1 MAAYSL
7 FKNYLLEPL
16 TTTQPVKT
24 KPLATK
30 LPQTSFLN
38 AFSKVSRTKQIQ
50 HMTVMADVAP
60 IVVSQR
66 KDIKLPVP
74 NLIQGHNECGPTS
87 LAMILQYYGINPGDY
102 HNMFPSDTFGHGPLA
117 LKRVAESRNCIV
129 RQENN
134 GSLQDLVALIDQ
146 GIPAQV
152 LGIYG
157 GGTNSSLSAYIDNAS
172 RAHWMV
178 VTGYKKDDAGNIT
191 HIYFNNPN
199 QSTTQC
205 WTASDFLTKFW
216 DSNIILGGHR
226 YYMGVA
232 KRGTYQESA
241 LQRILPSDQ
250 MSDTFSSMVSI
261 IDGLETAA
269 YTAEDIATS
278 IADAAEDVYD
288 EISGWFS

>member
-16 TTTQPVKT
+16 TATQPAKT
-24 KPLATK
+24 KPVTTK
-30 LPQTSFLN
+30 LPQISFLN
-38 AFSKVSRTKQIQ
+38 AFSKVIRTKQVQNIS
-50 HMTVMADVAP
+50 MATDAAP
-60 IVVSQR
+60 MVISQR
-66 KDIKLPVP
+66 KDIKLTAP

-102 HNMFPSDTFGHGPLA
+102 HNMFASDTVGHGPLA
-117 LKRVAESRNCIV
+117 LKRVAENRNCLV
-129 RQENN
+129 RQKNN
-134 GSLQDLVALIDQ
+134 GTLQDLVSLIDQ
-146 GIPAQV
+146 GIPVQV

-178 VTGYKKDDAGNIT
+178 ATGYKKDDAGNIT

-216 DSNIILGGHR
+216 NNNIIPGGHR
-226 YYMGVA
+226 YYLATA
-232 KRGTYQESA
+232 KRGLYQESA
-241 LQRILPSDQ
+241 LQRIMTTDQ
-250 MSDTFSSMVSI
+250 FSDTFATTVSV
-261 IDGLETAA
+261 IDGLERAFYA
-269 YTAEDIATS
+269 AEDIA
-278 IADAAEDVYD
+278 D
-288 EISGWFS
+288 EISSWFS